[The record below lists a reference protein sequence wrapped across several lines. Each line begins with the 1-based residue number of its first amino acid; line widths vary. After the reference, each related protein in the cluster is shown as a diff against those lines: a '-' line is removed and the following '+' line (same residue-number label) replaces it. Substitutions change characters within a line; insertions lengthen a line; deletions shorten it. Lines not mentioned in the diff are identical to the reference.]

1 MTKPASSERGA
12 SMIMVGMALFVLFGT
27 SALAVDIGALWL
39 DRSADQKVTDSAA
52 AAAVLEAVTTDGQE
66 ACATAL
72 AYAAVNSDEIGTL
85 DASGCTVFAAA
96 CNPGIAKTHTVSS
109 GRYAITVTYPVPN
122 ADPLMTSGIIGAS
135 PQVLDPTDGEPCD
148 RVGVEMSAT
157 RESLFAQ
164 LLGFGQGTTSVH
176 TVATAAIDDSDP
188 PINLLVLDRT
198 GCQSIWV
205 QGGGGIIVDAV
216 IAVDDDGNEVGLA
229 PGIAA
234 ADSDGSAGCV
244 ANGVIDL
251 DGSNSRLRADG
262 PTCPGQSGTHS
273 VGAYTAGEGCGRVQT
288 FAPGTPG
295 CDPVVNV
302 PACTPGAG
310 GANQPNPPPISL
322 ARRLTRAPVDYR
334 YNCWSDYTA
343 PPSGLNW
350 ATLPLTGGQSIPGC
364 TEGTNDHIY
373 DLIQSV
379 GQNGPVGGFTAW
391 NATLGHPCNLAS
403 GSPAITVTGDVRIDC
418 PSFTV
423 RNNVRIVGDV
433 IFDGDVMVTSSG
445 HLNIDNSLGSPG
457 WALFRDGLLSKG
469 GSAHLTFNYTAVYMS
484 RTSQVAM
491 AAGAGSLTWI
501 APDSGNF
508 DDLALWSDSPL
519 IQSWAGQASLTME
532 GVFFMPLAR
541 VDYSG
546 TSGQNQTNAQWIAF
560 ALTAR
565 GGGNLVVRPAVD
577 RAVPTGL
584 PVTTLIR

>member
-1 MTKPASSERGA
+1 MIKPASSERGA
-12 SMIMVGMALFVLFGT
+12 SMIMVAMALFVLFGT

-66 ACATAL
+66 ACAAAL

-85 DASGCTVFAAA
+85 DASGCTVFAAV

-109 GRYAITVTYPVPN
+109 GRYVITVTYPVPN

-135 PQVLDPTDGEPCD
+135 SQALDPTDGEPCD

-251 DGSNSRLRADG
+251 DGTNSTLRADG

-302 PACTPGAG
+302 PACTPGSG
-310 GANQPNPPPISL
+310 GANQPAPAPTAL
-322 ARRLTRAPVDYR
+322 ARRLTRAPVDYP
-334 YNCWSDYTA
+334 YNCWGDYTA
-343 PPSGLNW
+343 PPSGLSW
-350 ATLPLTGGQSIPGC
+350 ATSPLTGNQSIPGC
-364 TEGTNDHIY
+364 TTGGNDHIY
-373 DLIQSV
+373 DLIQAV

-391 NATLGHPCNLAS
+391 NATLGHSCDLGS
-403 GSPAITVTGDVRIDC
+403 GAPAITVNGDVRIDC

-433 IFDGDVMVTSSG
+433 VFDGNVMVTASG

-457 WALFRDGLLSKG
+457 WAFFRNGLLSKG
-469 GSAHLTFNYTAVYMS
+469 GSAHLTFDYTSVYMS
-484 RTSQVAM
+484 RTSQIAM

-501 APDSGNF
+501 APDSDNF
-508 DDLALWSDSPL
+508 NDLALWSDSPL
-519 IQSWAGQASLTME
+519 VQSWAGQAALRME

-565 GGGNLVVRPAVD
+565 GGGNLVVRPSVD